1 MDIFSY
7 MMQNS
12 GQVLDL
18 LLEHIRLTAVAVGLA
33 ILVGVPLGILISYVK
48 SLNKPIL
55 GITNLIQAVPSMAL
69 LGFAIPLLGIGTIPA
84 VGVVFLYS
92 LLPIVKNT
100 YIGISQIKPEMIEA
114 AKGIGMTRA
123 QILRRVQIPLT
134 LPVLMA
140 GVRISAVTAV
150 GLMTIAAF
158 IGAGGLGFLV
168 FSGISSVNN
177 GMIMAGAVPACILA
191 LVLDWVLAQVEA
203 LVTPVS
209 LQPGVLAHK
218 AKLLKSRTRK
228 KWSVAVVAVLLVALF
243 GNSAYVSFFKDNNVI
258 RIGSKQ
264 FTEQL
269 ILGNMLAEMIEDNT
283 NLKVETHLGAGGTQV
298 LFNAMRKGELDGY
311 IDYTGTMYVDVL
323 KHKPTSNAAQVYD
336 TSKKELQQ
344 KYGMTLLDPTHFS
357 NTYTLAVPQNVADEY
372 GLVNMSDLA
381 KSGSDL
387 MAGTTLEFLNR
398 ADGLNGVEKAYG
410 FKFKDAKG
418 IDGATRYVA
427 LNSGD
432 VQVIDAFATDGLL
445 KKYNLKVLKDDKHFF
460 PPYYGVPVFRD
471 DVLAKHPELK
481 DIVNKMSAAL
491 DEESM
496 RTLNY
501 EVDVEH
507 KSPKEVAHQ
516 FLVARGLIKDGR

>member
-1 MDIFSY
+1 
-7 MMQNS
+7 
-12 GQVLDL
+12 
-18 LLEHIRLTAVAVGLA
+18 
-33 ILVGVPLGILISYVK
+33 
-48 SLNKPIL
+48 
-55 GITNLIQAVPSMAL
+55 
-69 LGFAIPLLGIGTIPA
+69 
-84 VGVVFLYS
+84 
-92 LLPIVKNT
+92 
-100 YIGISQIKPEMIEA
+100 
-114 AKGIGMTRA
+114 
-123 QILRRVQIPLT
+123 
-134 LPVLMA
+134 
-140 GVRISAVTAV
+140 
-150 GLMTIAAF
+150 
-158 IGAGGLGFLV
+158 
-168 FSGISSVNN
+168 
-177 GMIMAGAVPACILA
+177 
-191 LVLDWVLAQVEA
+191 
-203 LVTPVS
+203 
-209 LQPGVLAHK
+209 
-218 AKLLKSRTRK
+218 
-228 KWSVAVVAVLLVALF
+228 
-243 GNSAYVSFFKDNNVI
+243 
-258 RIGSKQ
+258 
-264 FTEQL
+264 
-269 ILGNMLAEMIEDNT
+269 
-283 NLKVETHLGAGGTQV
+283 
-298 LFNAMRKGELDGY
+298 
-311 IDYTGTMYVDVL
+311 
-323 KHKPTSNAAQVYD
+323 
-336 TSKKELQQ
+336 
-344 KYGMTLLDPTHFS
+344 MTLLDPTHFS

-491 DEESM
+491 DEESI